1 MIGGMFILFLVLLL
15 LNVPI
20 AFSLGAS
27 SLFYLLTSNMN
38 AAVLAQKFYAGID
51 SFTRSEERR
60 VGKECRSRW
69 SPYH

>member
-38 AAVLAQKFYAGID
+38 VAVLHSCGQQRYG
-51 SFTRSEERR
+51 TERKLYTYF
-60 VGKECRSRW
+60 G
-69 SPYH
+69 

>member
-38 AAVLAQKFYAGID
+38 EIGRAHV
-51 SFTRSEERR
+51 
-60 VGKECRSRW
+60 
-69 SPYH
+69 